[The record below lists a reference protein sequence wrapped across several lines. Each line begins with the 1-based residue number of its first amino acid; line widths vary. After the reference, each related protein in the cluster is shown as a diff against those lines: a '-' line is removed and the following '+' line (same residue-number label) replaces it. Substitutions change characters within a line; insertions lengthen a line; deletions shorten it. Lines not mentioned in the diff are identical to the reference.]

1 MLFRSFFLE
10 YCIEIKNLN
19 LKVSW
24 KEQPFYR
31 KLILALIFIIAM
43 IGVPFTIIK
52 NGHYYNYFL
61 FLGLILIL
69 IGVGWD
75 FTSHGQKELLTII
88 KKHSSQRME
97 VLLKLL
103 EKYSISISDKETITL
118 LIEEAKE
125 KKNVK
130 NPFNEV
136 KKSMKIFTL
145 LVVPLITLI
154 VGKFSAKLT
163 IKDSLPLL
171 LIAIFICGIIMMISP
186 FLEDIVY
193 WDKKYY
199 DYLID
204 DLKEILIFN
213 NKFKEEN

>member
-31 KLILALIFIIAM
+31 KLILVLIFIIAM
-43 IGVPFTIIK
+43 IGIPFIIIK
-52 NGHYYNYFL
+52 DGNYYNYFL

-88 KKHSSQRME
+88 KKHSSQRIE

-103 EKYSISISDKETITL
+103 EKYSLSKFKISNTS
-118 LIEEAKE
+118 
-125 KKNVK
+125 
-130 NPFNEV
+130 
-136 KKSMKIFTL
+136 S
-145 LVVPLITLI
+145 
-154 VGKFSAKLT
+154 LT
-163 IKDSLPLL
+163 AYLYEIIYLPLFSKSL
-171 LIAIFICGIIMMISP
+171 CACESLTYSGLKLKQSEISP
-186 FLEDIVY
+186 LSYFCFPITHAFFEMQLFKQAGVISKFLFS
-193 WDKKYY
+193 K
-199 DYLID
+199 
-204 DLKEILIFN
+204 ILSL
-213 NKFKEEN
+213 

>member
-31 KLILALIFIIAM
+31 KLILVLIFIIAM
-43 IGVPFTIIK
+43 IGIPFIIIK
-52 NGHYYNYFL
+52 DGNYYNYFL
-61 FLGLILIL
+61 FIGLILIL

-103 EKYSISISDKETITL
+103 EKYSISILDKDVY
-118 LIEEAKE
+118 KRQQS
-125 KKNVK
+125 NV
-130 NPFNEV
+130 
-136 KKSMKIFTL
+136 
-145 LVVPLITLI
+145 
-154 VGKFSAKLT
+154 
-163 IKDSLPLL
+163 
-171 LIAIFICGIIMMISP
+171 IS
-186 FLEDIVY
+186 I
-193 WDKKYY
+193 
-199 DYLID
+199 
-204 DLKEILIFN
+204 
-213 NKFKEEN
+213 

>member
-1 MLFRSFFLE
+1 M
-10 YCIEIKNLN
+10 IGI
-19 LKVSW
+19 
-24 KEQPFYR
+24 P
-31 KLILALIFIIAM
+31 FII
-43 IGVPFTIIK
+43 IK
-52 NGHYYNYFL
+52 DGNYYNYFL
-61 FLGLILIL
+61 FIGLILIL

-103 EKYSISISDKETITL
+103 EKYSISILDKESISL

-125 KKNVK
+125 KKSSN
-130 NPFNEV
+130 NPFIEV

-171 LIAIFICGIIMMISP
+171 LVAIFICGIIMMISP

-204 DLKEILIFN
+204 DLRQILIFN
-213 NKFKEEN
+213 NKFKEKN

>member
-10 YCIEIKNLN
+10 YCINIRNLN

-31 KLILALIFIIAM
+31 KLILTLIFIIAM
-43 IGVPFTIIK
+43 IGIPFVIIK
-52 NGHYYNYFL
+52 NVNYYFL
-61 FLGLILIL
+61 FVGCMLLLV
-69 IGVGWD
+69 GVGWD
-75 FTSHGQKELLTII
+75 FTSHGQKELLPII
-88 KKHSSQRME
+88 KKHSLQRMD

-103 EKYSISISDKETITL
+103 KKYSISISDKETITL
-118 LIEEAKE
+118 LIEEAKV
-125 KKNVK
+125 KKDTN
-130 NPFNEV
+130 NPFIEV

-171 LIAIFICGIIMMISP
+171 LVAIFICGIIMIISP

-204 DLKEILIFN
+204 DLREILIFN
-213 NKFKEEN
+213 NKFKEK

>member
-1 MLFRSFFLE
+1 M
-10 YCIEIKNLN
+10 IGI
-19 LKVSW
+19 
-24 KEQPFYR
+24 P
-31 KLILALIFIIAM
+31 FII
-43 IGVPFTIIK
+43 IK
-52 NGHYYNYFL
+52 DGNYYDYFL
-61 FLGLILIL
+61 FIGLILIL

-103 EKYSISISDKETITL
+103 EKYSISILDKESISL

-125 KKNVK
+125 KKNSN
-130 NPFNEV
+130 NPFIEV

-171 LIAIFICGIIMMISP
+171 LVAIFICGIIMMISP

-204 DLKEILIFN
+204 DLRQILIFN
-213 NKFKEEN
+213 NKFKEEK

>member
-10 YCIEIKNLN
+10 YCINIKNLN

-31 KLILALIFIIAM
+31 KLILVLIFIIAM
-43 IGVPFTIIK
+43 IGIPFIIIK
-52 NGHYYNYFL
+52 DGNYYNYFL
-61 FLGLILIL
+61 FIGLILIL

-75 FTSHGQKELLTII
+75 FTSHGKKELLTII
-88 KKHSSQRME
+88 KKHSSQRIE

-103 EKYSISISDKETITL
+103 EKYSISISDKSS
-118 LIEEAKE
+118 
-125 KKNVK
+125 N
-130 NPFNEV
+130 NPFIEV

-171 LIAIFICGIIMMISP
+171 LVAIFICGIIMMISP

-204 DLKEILIFN
+204 DLRQILIFN
-213 NKFKEEN
+213 NKFKEEK

>member
-10 YCIEIKNLN
+10 YCINIKNLN
-19 LKVSW
+19 LKISW

-31 KLILALIFIIAM
+31 KLILTLIFIIAM
-43 IGVPFTIIK
+43 IGIPFIIIK
-52 NGHYYNYFL
+52 NGSYYNYFL

-69 IGVGWD
+69 IGAGWD
-75 FTSHGQKELLTII
+75 FTSHGQKELLPII
-88 KKHSSQRME
+88 NRHSSQRVE

-103 EKYSISISDKETITL
+103 EKYSISISDKENITL
-118 LIEEAKE
+118 LIEEVRE
-125 KKNVK
+125 KKSAN
-130 NPFNEV
+130 NPFIEV

-171 LIAIFICGIIMMISP
+171 LVAIFICGIIMIVSP

-204 DLKEILIFN
+204 DLRQILIFH
-213 NKFKEEN
+213 NKFKEKK

>member
-1 MLFRSFFLE
+1 M
-10 YCIEIKNLN
+10 IGI
-19 LKVSW
+19 
-24 KEQPFYR
+24 P
-31 KLILALIFIIAM
+31 FII
-43 IGVPFTIIK
+43 IK
-52 NGHYYNYFL
+52 DGNYYNYFL
-61 FLGLILIL
+61 FIGLILIL

-103 EKYSISISDKETITL
+103 EKYSISISDKESISL

-125 KKNVK
+125 KKNSN
-130 NPFNEV
+130 NPFIEV

-163 IKDSLPLL
+163 IKDSLSLL
-171 LIAIFICGIIMMISP
+171 LVAIFICGIIMMISP

-204 DLKEILIFN
+204 DLRQILIFN
-213 NKFKEEN
+213 NKFKEEK

>member
-1 MLFRSFFLE
+1 M
-10 YCIEIKNLN
+10 IGI
-19 LKVSW
+19 
-24 KEQPFYR
+24 P
-31 KLILALIFIIAM
+31 FII
-43 IGVPFTIIK
+43 IK
-52 NGHYYNYFL
+52 DGNYYNYFL
-61 FLGLILIL
+61 FIGLILIL
-69 IGVGWD
+69 IGVSWD
-75 FTSHGQKELLTII
+75 FTSHGKKELLTII

-103 EKYSISISDKETITL
+103 EKYSISISDKESISL

-125 KKNVK
+125 KKNSN
-130 NPFNEV
+130 NPFIEV

-171 LIAIFICGIIMMISP
+171 LVAIFICGIIMMISP

-204 DLKEILIFN
+204 DLRQILIFN
-213 NKFKEEN
+213 NKFKEEK

>member
-10 YCIEIKNLN
+10 YCINIKNLN
-19 LKVSW
+19 LKISW

-31 KLILALIFIIAM
+31 KLILTLIFIVAM
-43 IGVPFTIIK
+43 IGIHFIIIED
-52 NGHYYNYFL
+52 GSYYNYFL

-75 FTSHGQKELLTII
+75 FTSHGQKKLLPII
-88 KKHSSQRME
+88 EKHSSQRLE
-97 VLLKLL
+97 VLIELLK
-103 EKYSISISDKETITL
+103 KYSISLSDKETISL

-125 KKNVK
+125 KKNVN
-130 NPFNEV
+130 NPFIEV

-171 LIAIFICGIIMMISP
+171 LVAIFICGIIMIISP

-204 DLKEILIFN
+204 DLRQIIIFN
-213 NKFKEEN
+213 NKFKEKN